1 MTIEHVDAPLGEI
14 HPPHNWEYA
23 DATARAAASITDAAL
38 LKRLALQLDDNSF
51 WLLTGV
57 SPATWVAV
65 GGGGSGT
72 PGPAG
77 ADGKTVRNGTT
88 IPSSGLG
95 VDGDFYIRT
104 GAWTIYGPKAG
115 GAWGS
120 ATSLVGPAGAAGADG
135 VAGNTVLYGTG
146 APSNGTGVDGNFY
159 IATNTNF
166 IYGPKASGTWP
177 AGTSLVG
184 PKGDQGDAGAGA
196 ALAIKDE
203 GTTLT
208 ASATS
213 IDFIG
218 AGVTAAG
225 SGSIA
230 VTIPAATK
238 ASVGLGNA
246 DNTSDADKPVSTA
259 QAAAIS
265 AKEPT
270 FAAGTNSQWL
280 RGDKTFQ
287 SLTKGDAGLGNV
299 DNTSDANKP
308 VSTAQ
313 AAAIAAKEPSFAA
326 GTTSQWL
333 RGDKTFQT
341 LTKSDVSLGNVDNT
355 SDANKPVSTAQ
366 AAADTTALNAA
377 KAYADSL
384 VVGLWD
390 DRGNY
395 NASVNT
401 FPASGGSGSAGA
413 VLKGDIWTITVAGTL
428 GGTAVSVGQTV
439 RATVDTPGQTAG
451 NWAISVAGLANID
464 DVISDGV
471 TGRAPSQ
478 NAVFDALALKEDAIA
493 AGTTAQYLRGNKTW
507 SDFATDVRAVVLT
520 GISFATGTAVVAG
533 DTVLAAIGKL
543 QKQITDLIATKDA
556 TGGIV
561 GMTLFKINF
570 KNAAN
575 TFTSFFTN
583 ANTAARTYT
592 FPDYDSTVATTGG
605 TETLTG
611 KTLTT
616 PTLTN
621 PTITNFTE
629 SGAAPAA
636 GAAYTV
642 DLNNGTDFEVTTNAA
657 FTATLPSPAAGK
669 SFTLTVNYGGAH
681 TLAFAGGTIRW
692 TGGGTAPTATS
703 TNGKADIYV
712 FKSNRAGTAWFGSDG
727 GRNA

>member
-57 SPATWVAV
+57 SPAIWVAV

-120 ATSLVGPAGAAGADG
+120 ATSLVGPAGADGA
-135 VAGNTVLYGTG
+135 AGNTILYGTG

-177 AGTSLVG
+177 AGTSIVG

-218 AGVTAAG
+218 AGVTASG
-225 SGSIA
+225 SGSITVA
-230 VTIPAATK
+230 IPAATK

-287 SLTKGDAGLGNV
+287 
-299 DNTSDANKP
+299 
-308 VSTAQ
+308 
-313 AAAIAAKEPSFAA
+313 
-326 GTTSQWL
+326 
-333 RGDKTFQT
+333 T

-366 AAADTTALNAA
+366 ATADTAALNAA

-428 GGTAVSVGQTV
+428 GGTAVSAGQTV

-464 DVISDGV
+464 DAISDGV

-478 NAVFDALALKEDAIA
+478 NAVFDALVLKEDAIA